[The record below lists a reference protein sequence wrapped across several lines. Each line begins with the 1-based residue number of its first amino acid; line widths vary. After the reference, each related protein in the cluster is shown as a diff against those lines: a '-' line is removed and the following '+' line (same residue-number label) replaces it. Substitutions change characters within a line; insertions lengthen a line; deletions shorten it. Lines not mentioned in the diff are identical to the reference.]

1 MPQARSPTVTV
12 ETGDFHRPAWHGDAS
27 GALSGFHARSEPNR
41 VSGEHR
47 RIDVAGRTTLR
58 PKRDTLTG
66 VFGYGAIWIR
76 LPAGEA
82 YAAAHGSR
90 WYCARGR
97 PKTGLARR
105 SFTEDLSKEH
115 ARCPHTPTVVSAAE
129 LASSPSSTLPTHAT
143 ERRGPAWRL
152 LPRRLRG
159 YLNARSP

>member
-1 MPQARSPTVTV
+1 MPLHCLMPQARSPTVTV

-97 PKTGLARR
+97 PKTGLARQSR
-105 SFTEDLSKEH
+105 KAICFDC
-115 ARCPHTPTVVSAAE
+115 RCPIASRSEVVSVPIIT
-129 LASSPSSTLPTHAT
+129 ASTIGTSHRPNLDCP
-143 ERRGPAWRL
+143 PWRIAL
-152 LPRRLRG
+152 HT
-159 YLNARSP
+159 